1 MATIP
6 ITGIK
11 AKGRNG
17 YFWASCAQVSYF
29 SAALMEIDIWS
40 RKTTGRPPVVIQG
53 PAKEVCELV
62 GAIVRA
68 SVAAIQES
76 GDTIDMTITEA
87 LNVVLSLAR
96 ENIIDPCNEENI
108 LKIIDYQTKACD
120 IVSAFTGAFA
130 GRSK

>member
-96 ENIIDPCNEENI
+96 ENIIDPDTCNEENI

-120 IVSAFTGAFA
+120 IVANLIG
-130 GRSK
+130 GGK